1 MADIFQ
7 GSDDEEDA
15 TRHVTCPTW
24 DRLSSPL
31 TSLLS
36 SFCPLS
42 QTDLIWSVDRNGAET
57 RTVTAEFA
65 GRGREG
71 DDGRGMRPPRIQGMS
86 KLTQKSELFVAKVK
100 LLSMPAVAFQDP
112 NKFTT

>member
-7 GSDDEEDA
+7 GSGDEEDA

-24 DRLSSPL
+24 DRLSSSL
-31 TSLLS
+31 TSL
-36 SFCPLS
+36 FPALS

-57 RTVTAEFA
+57 MTVTAEFA
-65 GRGREG
+65 ARGREG
-71 DDGRGMRPPRIQGMS
+71 DDGRGMRPSRIQGMS
-86 KLTQKSELFVAKVK
+86 KLTQKSELSVAKVK
-100 LLSMPAVAFQDP
+100 LLSMPALAHQDP